1 MADAGETQGV
11 CRRGGGGGFPAA
23 PGPPRVRIPAVPPAV
38 LSLEGSAMPPLVAD
52 REVFRT
58 SSDLAQVMAAA
69 AMREAD
75 GQRILHLERG
85 EPDFETPP
93 HIVEALAAAAR
104 AGETHYANPG
114 GTLSLRVMLTEK
126 LSLENGIACRP
137 EDVVVTTGA
146 THALSMAFQ
155 ALLSPGDEILLLSPY
170 WMMVPRMLALVE
182 GARWRSV
189 PAYLDLMD
197 GALTPEAFAARL
209 RASLRPETRGL
220 YLNTPN
226 NPTGAVLS
234 LGQLEAVAEVAREHE
249 LWVVSDEAYER
260 ILFDDAR
267 HVSLAALPGMSA
279 RTVTVFTFSKTYA
292 MSGWRLG
299 YMVSPPALRP
309 VLGPALCA
317 LTTHGV
323 FPAVQI
329 AGLAALK
336 GPRGTVE
343 TMRRTYQER
352 RDALFAGF
360 DGLHALR
367 APKPAGAFYVFAD
380 VSSALER
387 RTVWDLVREWLELG
401 VAVLPGTA
409 FGPHPERV
417 RLSLATRKEDVVEAM
432 RRLREHYAGS
442 AGRSGRE

>member
-1 MADAGETQGV
+1 M
-11 CRRGGGGGFPAA
+11 
-23 PGPPRVRIPAVPPAV
+23 PR
-38 LSLEGSAMPPLVAD
+38 LVAD

-104 AGETHYANPG
+104 AGETHYPNPG
-114 GTLSLRVMLTEK
+114 GTLPLRVALTEK
-126 LSLENGIACRP
+126 LSLENDIACHP
-137 EDVVVTTGA
+137 EDVVVTAGA

-170 WMMVPRMLALVE
+170 WMMVPRMLGLVE
-182 GARWRSV
+182 GARWRAV
-189 PAYLDLMD
+189 PAYLDLME
-197 GALTPEAFAARL
+197 GAFTPAGLAARL
-209 RASLRPETRGL
+209 RESLRPETRGL

-226 NPTGAVLS
+226 NPTGAVLTRE
-234 LGQLEAVAEVAREHE
+234 QLAAIAEVAREHD

-260 ILFDDAR
+260 ILFDDAT

-292 MSGWRLG
+292 MTGWRLG
-299 YMVSPPALRP
+299 YAVSPPALRP
-309 VLGPALCA
+309 VLGPTLSA
-317 LTTHGV
+317 LTTYGV

-336 GPRGTVE
+336 GPQNAVE
-343 TMRRTYQER
+343 TMRRAYQER
-352 RDALFAGF
+352 RDALFAGLE
-360 DGLHALR
+360 GLHAVR

-380 VSSALER
+380 ASAALER

-417 RLSLATRKEDVVEAM
+417 RLSLATRKEDVVEAT
-432 RRLREHYAGS
+432 RRLREHYAGPG
-442 AGRSGRE
+442 AKNRER